1 MMNQIQKNLQMLEQ
15 GTVDC
20 LPAGQLEKKLTSGK
34 KLRIKLGLD
43 PTSSDLHLGHAVV
56 LKKMRQF
63 QDLGHEVIFLIGDY
77 TARIG
82 DPSGKSKTRPAL
94 TNEEIDQNAT
104 TYFKQAGRIL
114 DASKATVEYN
124 SRWLS
129 KLTFSDT
136 IQLCAKITVARLL
149 ERDDFANRLAQHQPI
164 AVHEILYPIMQGY
177 DSVALEADV
186 ELGGTDQTFN
196 LLCGRF
202 LQEQFG
208 KAPQVIMTMPLLE
221 GLDGVEKMSKSLGNY
236 IGLTDAPADA
246 YGKLMSISDTL
257 MWRYFSLLLSVSDVE
272 IASMKH
278 NVAESKI
285 HPMDLKKEMAFR
297 VIAEFWS
304 QPEAVAAQENFIA
317 LFQKKDLSQGKQVT
331 LPTTMN
337 NPVWIID
344 LLKEVGAIT
353 TNSDGKR
360 LIESGA
366 VLCDGNIISD
376 FKAEISWHVGMT
388 IKVGKHRIYTI
399 A

>member
-1 MMNQIQKNLQMLEQ
+1 MNQVEKALQILEQ

-20 LPAGQLEKKLTSGK
+20 LPAGQLKKKLESGK

-94 TNEEIDQNAT
+94 SNEEIDANAM

-136 IQLCAKITVARLL
+136 IQLCAKVTVARLL
-149 ERDDFANRLAQHQPI
+149 ERDDFAKRMAQHQPI

-246 YGKLMSISDTL
+246 YGKLMSISDLL
-257 MWRYFSLLLSVSDVE
+257 MWRYFSLLLAVSDAD
-272 IASMKH
+272 IKTMKQ
-278 NVAESKI
+278 NVADAKV
-285 HPMDLKKEMAFR
+285 HPMDLKKAMAFK
-297 VIAEFWS
+297 IIQEFWS
-304 QPEAVAAQENFIA
+304 HDEAVAAQENFIA
-317 LFQKKDLSQGKQVT
+317 LFQKKDLSQGKPVT
-331 LPTTMN
+331 LPATMA
-337 NPVWIID
+337 NPVWVID
-344 LLKEVGAIT
+344 LLKELGAIAST
-353 TNSDGKR
+353 SDGKR

-366 VLCDGNIISD
+366 VSCDGNVISE
-376 FKAEISWHVGMT
+376 FKAEISWHVGMN

-399 A
+399 S